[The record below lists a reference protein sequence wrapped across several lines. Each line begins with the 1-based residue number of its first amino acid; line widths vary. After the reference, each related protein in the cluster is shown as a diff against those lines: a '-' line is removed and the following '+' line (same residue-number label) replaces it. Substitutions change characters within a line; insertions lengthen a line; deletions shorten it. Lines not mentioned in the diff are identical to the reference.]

1 MACEKQT
8 FCSGRRM
15 IKQILKRVSD
25 SIYKPR
31 VNKEIQQALESREG
45 QQYVQALMHGLIAQN
60 YILNMKFAGKIT
72 QGEFEALIELS
83 KSKKGVEEIAVHTI
97 LSGVGSYAKFEGINV
112 IELEPLEG
120 PDKLNPNDLHVIEPL
135 ERSFPE
141 SEDNPI
147 TIKK

>member
-25 SIYKPR
+25 SIYKPS

-112 IELEPLEG
+112 IEPEPLED

>member
-25 SIYKPR
+25 SVYKPK
-31 VNKEIQQALESREG
+31 VNKEIQQALESGVG

-72 QGEFEALIELS
+72 QG
-83 KSKKGVEEIAVHTI
+83 
-97 LSGVGSYAKFEGINV
+97 
-112 IELEPLEG
+112 
-120 PDKLNPNDLHVIEPL
+120 
-135 ERSFPE
+135 
-141 SEDNPI
+141 
-147 TIKK
+147 

>member
-25 SIYKPR
+25 SIYKPK

>member
-25 SIYKPR
+25 SIYKPK

-72 QGEFEALIELS
+72 QGELEALIELS

-97 LSGVGSYAKFEGINV
+97 LSGVCSYAKFEGINV
-112 IELEPLEG
+112 IEPEPLED